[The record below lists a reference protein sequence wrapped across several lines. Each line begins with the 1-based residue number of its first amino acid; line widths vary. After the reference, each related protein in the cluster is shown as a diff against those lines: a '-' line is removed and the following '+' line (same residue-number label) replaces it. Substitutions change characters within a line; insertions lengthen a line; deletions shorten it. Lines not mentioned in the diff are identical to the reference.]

1 LIRTYSGWSQLM
13 IFKKILKGTDL
24 TFDINLEKTHYTPG
38 ETARGTLSIRTEKGS
53 KARKLVLL
61 AEGKESTTIT
71 VTESTGVG
79 SRRDTTS
86 RTYSETNVFFSK
98 DLSNLL
104 RQSVINNILEDGALE
119 ILPQNKVIAFD
130 FTLPADDTLFS
141 SFKGKHAN
149 ITYTVKGTV
158 DIEKKLDVNKE
169 GRFSVINPNNR
180 KVGYSSSNS
189 LFDGENK
196 SYTINPHTI
205 ENPENI
211 LPSPIIESQEKGVDK
226 GSYEARF
233 EQIFGKK
240 TNPTSSKNGSRYLRF
255 TGRGMSFDLETIFAK
270 GREEFLKE
278 STEAKINLID
288 QSNNIASYS
297 PGHTVRGDV
306 LLQLP
311 HNEEEE
317 IRNKI
322 RGIKITLNGIEH
334 AFAQGLQRVSTIEKY
349 DKNIELNG
357 NQIGGEND
365 NNAIPFEFEIPQ
377 CVNQSY
383 IGKYSEYFW
392 GLEAKVSIAWSSD
405 LIAKTII
412 EIV

>member
-1 LIRTYSGWSQLM
+1 M

-24 TFDINLEKTHYTPG
+24 AFDITLEKTHYTPG
-38 ETARGTLSIRTEKGS
+38 EIVRGMLSINTEKAS
-53 KARKLVLL
+53 KARKLMLL
-61 AEGKESTTIT
+61 AEGKESITIT
-71 VTESTGVG
+71 VTESTGIG

-104 RQSVINNILEDGALE
+104 RQSVINNILQDGSLE
-119 ILPQNKVIAFD
+119 ILPQNKAIAFD
-130 FTLPADDTLFS
+130 FTLPDDNTLFS
-141 SFKGKHAN
+141 SYKGKHAN

-158 DIEKKLDVNKE
+158 DIANKLDVNKE
-169 GRFSVINPNNR
+169 ERFSVINPNNR
-180 KVGYSSSNS
+180 TVGYGSSNS
-189 LFDGENK
+189 SFDGENK
-196 SYTINPHTI
+196 SDTINPHTI

-211 LPSPIIESQEKGVDK
+211 LPSPMTESEEKDVDK
-226 GSYEARF
+226 GNYEARF

-240 TNPTSSKNGSRYLRF
+240 ANPTPFKNNPRYLRF
-255 TGRGMSFDLETIFAK
+255 TGRGMSFNLETIFAK
-270 GREEFLKE
+270 GREDFLKE
-278 STEAKINLID
+278 STEAKINLTD
-288 QSNNIASYS
+288 QSNNITCYS
-297 PGHTVRGDV
+297 HGHTVRGNI
-306 LLQLP
+306 LLRLP

-317 IRNKI
+317 IRKKI
-322 RGIKITLNGIEH
+322 RGMKITLSGIEH
-334 AFAQGLQRVSTIEKY
+334 AFAQGLQRVTTIEKY

-357 NQIGGEND
+357 NQIGGKND

-377 CVNQSY
+377 GVNQSY

-392 GLEAKVSIAWSSD
+392 GLEAKVNIAWSSD

>member
-1 LIRTYSGWSQLM
+1 M

-24 TFDINLEKTHYTPG
+24 AFDITLEKTHYTPG
-38 ETARGTLSIRTEKGS
+38 EIVRGMLSINTEKAS

-71 VTESTGVG
+71 VTESTGIG

-104 RQSVINNILEDGALE
+104 RQSVINNILQDGSLE

-130 FTLPADDTLFS
+130 FTLPDDNTLFS
-141 SFKGKHAN
+141 SYKGKHAN

-158 DIEKKLDVNKE
+158 DIANKLDVNKE
-169 GRFSVINPNNR
+169 ERFSVINPNNR
-180 KVGYSSSNS
+180 TVGYGSNNSS
-189 LFDGENK
+189 FDGENK
-196 SYTINPHTI
+196 SDTINPPTI

-211 LPSPIIESQEKGVDK
+211 LPSPMTESEEKDVDK
-226 GSYEARF
+226 GNYEARF

-240 TNPTSSKNGSRYLRF
+240 TNPTPFKNNPRYLRF
-255 TGRGMSFDLETIFAK
+255 TGRGMSFNLETIFAK
-270 GREEFLKE
+270 DREDFLKE
-278 STEAKINLID
+278 STEAKINLTD
-288 QSNNIASYS
+288 QSNNITCYS
-297 PGHTVRGDV
+297 HGHTVRGNI
-306 LLQLP
+306 LLRLP

-317 IRNKI
+317 IRKKI
-322 RGIKITLNGIEH
+322 RGMKITLSGIEH
-334 AFAQGLQRVSTIEKY
+334 AFAQGLQRVTTIEKY

-357 NQIGGEND
+357 NQIGGKND

-377 CVNQSY
+377 GVNQSY

-392 GLEAKVSIAWSSD
+392 GLEAKVNIAWSSD
-405 LIAKTII
+405 LIAKIII

>member
-1 LIRTYSGWSQLM
+1 M

-24 TFDINLEKTHYTPG
+24 TFDISLEKTQYSPG
-38 ETARGTLSIRTEKGS
+38 ETVRGTFSIKTEKDS

-71 VTESTGVG
+71 VTESTGIG

-86 RTYSETNVFFSK
+86 RTYCESNVFFSK

-104 RQSVINNILEDGALE
+104 QQSVIHNILQDGSLE

-130 FTLPADDTLFS
+130 FTLPADNNLFS
-141 SFKGKHAN
+141 SYKGKHAN

-158 DIEKKLDVNKE
+158 DIAKRLDVNKE
-169 GRFSVINPNNR
+169 ERFSVTNPDNR
-180 KVGYSSSNS
+180 TVGYSSSNTS
-189 LFDGENK
+189 SHLKNSSD
-196 SYTINPHTI
+196 TINPDTI
-205 ENPENI
+205 EKRMNT
-211 LPSPIIESQEKGVDK
+211 LPPPITESEEKEVDK
-226 GSYEARF
+226 GNYEARF
-233 EQIFGKK
+233 EQIFGKRA
-240 TNPTSSKNGSRYLRF
+240 NPTRSKNSSRSLRF
-255 TGRGMSFDLETIFAK
+255 AGTGMSFDLETIFAK
-270 GREEFLKE
+270 GREDFLKE
-278 STEAKINLID
+278 SAKAKIRLID
-288 QSNNIASYS
+288 QSNNITSYA

-306 LLQLP
+306 ILLLP

-322 RGIKITLNGIEH
+322 RGMKITLSGIEH
-334 AFAQGLQRVSTIEKY
+334 AFAQGLQRVSTIQKY

-357 NQIGGEND
+357 NQIGGKND
-365 NNAIPFEFEIPQ
+365 NNAIPFELVIPQ
-377 CVNQSY
+377 GVNQGY

-392 GLEAKVSIAWSSD
+392 GLEAKVNIAWSSD
-405 LIAKTII
+405 IIAKTII